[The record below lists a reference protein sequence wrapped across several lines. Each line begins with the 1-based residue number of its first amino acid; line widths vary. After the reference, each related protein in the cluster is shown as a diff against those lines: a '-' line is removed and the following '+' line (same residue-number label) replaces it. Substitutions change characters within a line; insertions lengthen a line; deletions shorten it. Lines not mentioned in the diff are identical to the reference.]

1 MYMYSIFVYYMEKG
15 GIVNLLIAF
24 VCFVVLFIGLGKLFM
39 YLSIHRSKK
48 VFTSFIS
55 TDKEPDYTLKKHKRD
70 WLLYH
75 FLNTYQK
82 HTQKS
87 TKYFYNHFREFLLE
101 TVPKYEEG
109 LNAMAAWTSVAP
121 LLGLLGTVVGMVKT
135 FTIITHFGIGN
146 PNLLAEGISIAL
158 LTTQSGLIVAF
169 PCLLFHNYLVGKKNA
184 IVKELITDIEQLLN
198 WLDKRKKIC

>member
-1 MYMYSIFVYYMEKG
+1 MEKG
-15 GIVNLLIAF
+15 GIVNVLIAF
-24 VCFVVLFIGLGKLFM
+24 VCFVTLFIGLGKLFM
-39 YLSIHRSKK
+39 FFSIRRSKK
-48 VFTSFIS
+48 AFTSFI
-55 TDKEPDYTLKKHKRD
+55 TTNEEHDFTLKKHKGD

-75 FLNTYQK
+75 FINIYQN

-101 TVPKYEEG
+101 EVPKFEKG
-109 LNAMAAWTSVAP
+109 LNEMAAWTSVAP

-169 PCLLFHNYLVGKKNA
+169 PCLLFHNYLVGKKNT
-184 IVKELITDIEQLLN
+184 IVKELISDIEQLLI
-198 WLDKRKKIC
+198 WLDKREKIC